1 MVKPI
6 PWVPPPGQVRV
17 PHPDGERNLVIEEG
31 GDDGAGFEDLVA
43 PAAGRHDRVAL
54 GHRTGS
60 RSSSF
65 FPDGAF
71 RQVGR
76 DPSGSQPPPGSA
88 GRLIHT
94 DENDAAGG
102 ENLFYFTLSRGLAR
116 RQRRPVPWPA
126 QRTPGFLGTVSPVG
140 GQRVKSWPRAFT
152 AIEIAAGQLGSVSA
166 SGGPTT
172 HIHALC
178 VTARHASGST
188 GPSGSAAWPSKNR
201 SIPGRHRL
209 PDPVGIVTSRMHEIR
224 PGLVSS
230 KPRGRW
236 CAPGQ
241 Q

>member
-31 GDDGAGFEDLVA
+31 GDDSAGFEDLVTPPPDGMTA
-43 PAAGRHDRVAL
+43 LRSVTGPGAGLLPGRRVQAGRAGSVGQPAATGLGR
-54 GHRTGS
+54 
-60 RSSSF
+60 
-65 FPDGAF
+65 
-71 RQVGR
+71 Q
-76 DPSGSQPPPGSA
+76 A
-88 GRLIHT
+88 GYTPTRMT
-94 DENDAAGG
+94 PQETKTW
-102 ENLFYFTLSRGLAR
+102 FYFTLSRGLAR
-116 RQRRPVPWPA
+116 RQRRPVPWPT

-209 PDPVGIVTSRMHEIR
+209 PDPVGVVTFRMHEIR

-230 KPRGRW
+230 KPWGRW